1 MTVVRGWF
9 AGADVKF
16 SEDDGMKGGPT
27 GSSSSSSSSLVPTS
41 ILGMLRDHLSINS
54 TALIVVNDRGV
65 KVSLGWGKARF
76 CLF

>member
-16 SEDDGMKGGPT
+16 SADDVAN
-27 GSSSSSSSSLVPTS
+27 GSNAGSSSLVPTP